1 MKPPQGVLSSG
12 PKLSLLDISFSQ
24 PSRRNAAQSSA
35 PVPNRDRP
43 EGEVVIR
50 ASDSFAPESL
60 QRLEETALH
69 AVDFFRRNFGPVNG
83 QLNFEVGGAGLRAG
97 YNPTHDTI
105 FLPELENVR
114 QAGLDSTD
122 VINHEIFHALVL
134 NAYPELPKP
143 GEAEE
148 SELALHEALADYF
161 AHQLSPDPYFGEQYR
176 SDRPHL
182 REYQSDLKL
191 GLSPGSHAQGNA
203 IVSLLLEHG
212 ISSGDIR
219 DFLQGGDF
227 RLETLARS
235 SPSLSQ
241 ALEHDSGLEIS
252 AQVSPPYTPSSSH
265 KYWLKSEQTL
275 ELSLLPNEKLRQA
288 TSDFRIVW
296 TSKDGYPSRHYT
308 FEEKAGSTYAVH
320 PNEGAKVEKVLANFY
335 DGEKVIGFRQFYF
348 GVRDES

>member
-1 MKPPQGVLSSG
+1 M
-12 PKLSLLDISFSQ
+12 
-24 PSRRNAAQSSA
+24 
-35 PVPNRDRP
+35 
-43 EGEVVIR
+43 IR
-50 ASDSFAPESL
+50 AADSFAPESL
-60 QRLEETALH
+60 QRLEVTAQH
-69 AVDFFRRNFGPVNG
+69 AVDFFRNNFGPVNG
-83 QLNFEVGGAGLRAG
+83 RLNFEVGGAGLRAG
-97 YNPTHDTI
+97 YNPAQDTI
-105 FLPELENVR
+105 YLPELENVPE
-114 QAGLDSTD
+114 AGLNSTD

-134 NAYPELPKP
+134 NAYPDLPKP
-143 GEAEE
+143 GEAKE

-176 SDRPHL
+176 NDRPHL
-182 REYQSDLKL
+182 REYRSDLKL

-212 ISSGDIR
+212 VSNENVR

-227 RLETLARS
+227 RLETLASS

-252 AQVSPPYTPSSSH
+252 DQVSPPYTRSPSN

-275 ELSLLPNEKLRQA
+275 ELALTPNEKLRQS

-296 TSKDGYPSRHYT
+296 TSKEGYPSQHYT
-308 FEEKAGSTYAVH
+308 FEEKADSTYTVH
-320 PNEGAKVEKVLANFY
+320 PNEGAKVEKILANFY

-348 GVRDES
+348 GVRD